1 MAKKKKQDPISV
13 LNAADLKHYRDTEKY
28 VKIVD
33 RLYKDAISD
42 VSQLA
47 AKVGAIP
54 ATDQF
59 SFSKNPAISQQVDAV
74 IQKLASRIQAVIET
88 GDREQWDAA
97 CAKSVAF
104 LGSIMR
110 TSAIPKPLLQ
120 SYQDR
125 NLESLAAFQERKING
140 LGLSERVWSYV
151 SPLKQEVESVA
162 DTTKAYINNGINTP
176 GAMEKVE
183 RAIGTGMSAD
193 DLSREVRS
201 CLKEPNKLF
210 RRIRDKYGNLHL
222 SKNAKLYHP
231 GQGVYRSSYKNAK
244 RMTRSEINM
253 AYRQS
258 DHLRW
263 QQLDFVVGQRV
274 QLSGNHTCLGKDGKP
289 HPFYDICD
297 ILQGDYPKDAKL
309 VGWHPQCRCIV
320 TPIIKPY
327 DEWNEDRKYLDEK
340 AYRQLPASNEVTDVP
355 QAFKDY
361 IRENQKRIAGWTS
374 TPYYIK
380 DNPHYVDKAINPGK
394 YKSAIVL
401 TQEQRK
407 QLEDFRM
414 YAYNH
419 QGSKKFGTALD
430 NALESQLAGDQKAYE
445 ASIKTMS
452 DVQKTNDRVHNYLQE
467 QKKKPKTA
475 PPDPA
480 QLRKQYDDQ
489 IDMLRK
495 NADRYGIDMN
505 AIDEAYVSL
514 DLKRLKKV
522 LDEQQKVLDEGMARK
537 KKIWDAAD
545 RRHAARTPEK
555 EAALKD
561 FAREHKA
568 KTESVYK
575 QIDEAIAN
583 AKGINEADV
592 SVLKDLKSGKAGSRT
607 TKAGKTLPTATLEK
621 LQKEAQKLEK
631 IVEEYNT
638 AMNEAK
644 ALVGELKGISD
655 VDTETVLKSTSI
667 KGVKD
672 GIKKLQDVKDKI
684 SKLSTLDNPLQVAK
698 DFSLA
703 DAVST
708 HNAVVKKIKEWET
721 KYSTDSY
728 LQKTTTQNEYLAKK
742 LKYEINE
749 HFGKESVQQKYKT
762 WAVAQSAYAKKL
774 VAVEKEIWAS
784 KASEKL
790 AEIEA
795 FSKAHPTSKILANK
809 FAEAQKAL
817 LDKDQTLFE
826 QCYTEAQLKDKAL
839 NKRAKKKVPEGDVVF
854 NESCFSKERK
864 TKAKQFHTDE
874 SSQEYFYNNARENYA
889 NADRGTRQAAENYTH
904 NSGYLTKPARALS
917 GFYEREASYAAKA
930 AKDMQLLTD
939 YIRQSSFEHD
949 VWVSREERMAFLV
962 LKTGGLD
969 GDTLMKNV
977 EEYAKKARVKYKG
990 KKTKAEIDALIKRYK
1005 KHEESQMIGRKGVD
1019 PSIVSTSANL
1029 DQRFS
1034 GTGGD
1039 NKYGKPKVHLEI
1051 FCPKGTQAVYADP
1064 YSHYT
1069 HSVKGPDGFWDA
1081 KTKPS
1086 NTSEN
1091 EIFLQQHTEYRILEA
1106 RYVESEDKWYVK
1118 AEVVAQ
1124 RPRNVKGYVYDAD
1137 EGGYKLDFE

>member
-42 VSQLA
+42 ISQLA

-125 NLESLAAFQERKING
+125 NLESLAAIQERKING

-258 DHLRW
+258 DYLRW
-263 QQLDFVVGQRV
+263 QQLDFVVGVRI

-297 ILQGDYPKDAKL
+297 ELAGDYPKDFKF
-309 VGWHPQCRCIV
+309 VGWHPQCRCIA
-320 TPIIKPY
+320 TPIMKPY
-327 DEWNEDRKYLDEK
+327 DEWNEDRTHIDEK
-340 AYRQLPASNEVTDVP
+340 GYRQLPASNEVTATP
-355 QAFKDY
+355 LGFRNY
-361 IRENQKRIAGWTS
+361 IKKNQKRIAGWTS

-394 YKSAIVL
+394 YKSAL
-401 TQEQRK
+401 QLSQDQRK

-430 NALESQLAGDQKAYE
+430 NALESQLAGDQEAYE
-445 ASIKTMS
+445 AAVKTMT

-467 QKKKPKTA
+467 QKKKPKAA

-489 IDMLRK
+489 IAMLKK
-495 NADRYGIDMN
+495 NATRYGIDVK

-514 DLKRLKKV
+514 DIKRLKKV

-555 EAALKD
+555 EAALKK
-561 FAREHKA
+561 FAKEHKA

-575 QIDEAIAN
+575 HIDEVIAG

-592 SVLKDLKSGKAGSRT
+592 SIIKDLKSGKSGHIT
-607 TKAGKTLPTATLEK
+607 TRAGKTLPTATIEK
-621 LQKEAQKLEK
+621 LQKEAQKLET
-631 IVEEYNT
+631 IVTEYNT
-638 AMNEAK
+638 AMSEAK

-655 VDTETVLKSTSI
+655 VDTETVLKQTSI
-667 KGVKD
+667 KGVKAE
-672 GIKKLQDVKDKI
+672 IKKLQDVKDKI

-703 DAVST
+703 DAVTT
-708 HNAVVKKIKEWET
+708 HNAVVKKIKDWET

-728 LQKTTTQNEYLAKK
+728 LQKTKTKDEYLLEK
-742 LKYEINE
+742 LDFEAYTFLGGNMK
-749 HFGKESVQQKYKT
+749 GVQQKYKT
-762 WAVAQSAYAKKL
+762 WQVSQNAYIKKIGDIKEKMWVQESQKVADEMYKFYKDHTKNYSLHTKWSEVQAAIDKGDHVAFNK
-774 VAVEKEIWAS
+774 AVEAFNKKRSDIQSKTVSKNAIKFKEIADEDCITLIEEFLTNDSESADKYLRPLLKKVWADLTEEQRRILTKYTQTYEYLNRPLRNITYTGWHS
-784 KASEKL
+784 ASEAKADLVKL
-790 AEIEA
+790 
-795 FSKAHPTSKILANK
+795 
-809 FAEAQKAL
+809 
-817 LDKDQTLFE
+817 
-826 QCYTEAQLKDKAL
+826 TEAL
-839 NKRAKKKVPEGDVVF
+839 
-854 NESCFSKERK
+854 SKQK
-864 TKAKQFHTDE
+864 TKKTMVV
-874 SSQEYFYNNARENYA
+874 R
-889 NADRGTRQAAENYTH
+889 RGTGDYPIPELGI
-904 NSGYLTKPARALS
+904 SSLGDLKP
-917 GFYEREASYAAKA
+917 GQEF
-930 AKDMQLLTD
+930 TD
-939 YIRQSSFEHD
+939 G
-949 VWVSREERMAFLV
+949 AFLSTAV
-962 LKTGGLD
+962 HKDGGFGGSYEL
-969 GDTLMKNV
+969 V
-977 EEYAKKARVKYKG
+977 
-990 KKTKAEIDALIKRYK
+990 
-1005 KHEESQMIGRKGVD
+1005 
-1019 PSIVSTSANL
+1019 IV
-1029 DQRFS
+1029 
-1034 GTGGD
+1034 
-1039 NKYGKPKVHLEI
+1039 I
-1051 FCPKGTQAVYADP
+1051 PKGAQGTYAEP
-1064 YSHYT
+1064 FSHYT
-1069 HSVKGPDGFWDA
+1069 GYGPNGSKYDYQGEIWDGKF
-1081 KTKPS
+1081 
-1086 NTSEN
+1086 
-1091 EIFLQQHTEYRILEA
+1091 
-1106 RYVESEDKWYVK
+1106 
-1118 AEVVAQ
+1118 
-1124 RPRNVKGYVYDAD
+1124 DAD
-1137 EGGYKLDFE
+1137 MAEGNDEREWIGQRGSRFKVIKIEGDRVFLKMIGQMYDQPKSKV